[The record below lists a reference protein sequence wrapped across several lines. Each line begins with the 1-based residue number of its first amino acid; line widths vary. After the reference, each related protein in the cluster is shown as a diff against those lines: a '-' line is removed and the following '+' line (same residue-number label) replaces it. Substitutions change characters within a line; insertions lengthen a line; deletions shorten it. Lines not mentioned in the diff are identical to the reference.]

1 MELSKI
7 EEILERY
14 FEGTTSIAEE
24 QQLNDY
30 FSSSTVASHLKQ
42 YQSLFV
48 YFSEAKNEKSERAF
62 VKPPQKRNQMT
73 WISIAASVVVVL
85 GIGFYT
91 FNTNSSKPQSQ
102 DLGTFEDPEA
112 AFKETQKAL
121 ALLSTHVNKGID
133 TFQYI
138 EAYETTR
145 DNIFIIQ

>member
-7 EEILERY
+7 EKILERY

-24 QQLNDY
+24 QQLKDY
-30 FSSSTVASHLKQ
+30 FSSSNVASHLRQ

-48 YFSEAKNEKSERAF
+48 YFSEAKNEKSERVFAT
-62 VKPPQKRNQMT
+62 PPQKINQMT

-85 GIGFYT
+85 GIGFYA
-91 FNTNSSKPQSQ
+91 FNSSATKSQSQ
-102 DLGTFEDPEA
+102 NLGTFEDPEI

-121 ALLSTHVNKGID
+121 ALLSSHVNKGID

-138 EAYETTR
+138 ERYETTR